1 MARKHNSS
9 RRMQKRRVISAV
21 RMEKQKII
29 DAAEEELRAELRHDN
44 VNLRRDLIDL
54 SIAMIRRRF
63 VVESLLAESKI
74 PYCEVVKCDGKMWL
88 DVLVTGASSIAELEK
103 ENDYFSI
110 HFRELFRKSG
120 FPGKTIPLLPDNF

>member
-9 RRMQKRRVISAV
+9 RRMQKRRVIDDA

-29 DAAEEELRAELRHDN
+29 DAAEEKLRAELRHDN
-44 VNLRRDLIDL
+44 VDLREDLINL
-54 SIAMIRRRF
+54 SDVMIRGRF

-74 PYCEVVKCDGKMWL
+74 PYCEVVKCDGKMRL

-110 HFRELFRKSG
+110 HFHELFRKSG
-120 FPGKTIPLLPDNF
+120 FPGKTVPVLSDNF